1 MQALVDPAVRKI
13 AIANPKHAPYG
24 RAAEAAMQTLGIYE
38 KVREQLVYGENIA
51 QTAQFIQ
58 TGSADIGII
67 ALSLA
72 LAPTL
77 KDAGQ
82 YWEVPV
88 DAYPRIEQ
96 GGVILSWAT
105 DMAAARD
112 LRTFVLG
119 TEGKAVLHRYGFFLP
134 GE

>member
-1 MQALVDPAVRKI
+1 
-13 AIANPKHAPYG
+13 
-24 RAAEAAMQTLGIYE
+24 MQTLGVYE

-67 ALSLA
+67 ALALA

-77 KDAGQ
+77 KAEGQ
-82 YWEVPV
+82 YWEVPL
-88 DAYPRIEQ
+88 DAYPRLEQ

-105 DMAAARD
+105 DVTAARD
-112 LRTFVLG
+112 LRAFVLG
-119 TEGKAVLHRYGFFLP
+119 MEGKAVLRRYGFFLP